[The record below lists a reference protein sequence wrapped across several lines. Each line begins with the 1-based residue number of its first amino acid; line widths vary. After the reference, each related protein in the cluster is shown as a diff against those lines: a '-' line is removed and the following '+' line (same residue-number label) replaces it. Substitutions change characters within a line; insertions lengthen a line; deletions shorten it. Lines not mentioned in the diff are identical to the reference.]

1 MILVVILNNI
11 EKIIEELVGLVVSLS
26 LMIGE
31 LERGEFIS
39 NLEILLENVV
49 EIFVNLW
56 DIFIDLNSLINIIM
70 L

>member
-1 MILVVILNNI
+1 MI
-11 EKIIEELVGLVVSLS
+11 S
-26 LMIGE
+26 E

-39 NLEILLENVV
+39 NLEILLVNVV

-56 DIFIDLNSLINIIM
+56 DFFINLNSLINIIM